1 MRIHGIRSCS
11 FLWTRASW
19 VCLQEAGSWCRRRLF
34 FCIEGEI
41 RTRRPKRRGMGM
53 SSKAETGRF
62 KSKAI
67 LPEVWDNFLDSD
79 N

>member
-1 MRIHGIRSCS
+1 
-11 FLWTRASW
+11 
-19 VCLQEAGSWCRRRLF
+19 
-34 FCIEGEI
+34 
-41 RTRRPKRRGMGM
+41 MGM

-67 LPEVWDNFLDSD
+67 LREVWDNFLDSD